1 MEDNK
6 SIFSDT
12 YEVID
17 YLQSGSGGMVYKAY
31 HKRLKKEVVLKRIKK
46 KSANMKINRQEVDI
60 LKNLNHMYLPQ
71 VLDFLSVDGEI
82 FTVISFVPGKS
93 FKELLDEGAHFKK
106 KQLICWGMQLCS
118 ALHYLHNQNPP
129 IIHGDIKPAN
139 MMLTPQGNICLI
151 DFNISFFMDD
161 SMVWGYTEGYTSPE
175 QYIVAVD
182 KKSASAIPER
192 SIIDEKSDIYSVGAT
207 FYHLITGE
215 KLKRQRDGYEETRLV
230 NAVGEAFAGVILKA
244 VNPDRKK
251 RFANVYEMYLAFQTI
266 YKKDDRY
273 KNLLVK
279 QRIARGTIVTL
290 LGLSILTVGY
300 GIYTLKQE
308 KLDRYNALVEKQT
321 DFREAGEYEK
331 EKKAYKKAVKLLP
344 GNLEAYYQN
353 ADILFIQQ
361 EYQKCIEFV
370 EYDVLQNEKADL
382 LDERL
387 SDLYFLEAESYLEL
401 EEYDAAVDAFGK
413 IYECDNFKEEYY
425 RDYAIALAYEGDL
438 EKAGDILNKAIKQ
451 NLTEDSIY
459 YAKGEIEKAS
469 SEWEQAED
477 DLRRCIE
484 ITEDEEL
491 KMRAYILIS
500 EIYDKQDK
508 KNQKR
513 TILTEATNVLPAE
526 KQMMILEKLAQ
537 VDIDL
542 ADEGQTELLEEAIKI
557 ENSIIEQGWES
568 YTTYNNLAILN
579 QKQGNLGEA
588 EQILNEMEDRYGDDY
603 NIEKRFA
610 YLEIDYQEQN
620 DIKNRDYSKFAAY
633 YDKAEKM
640 YYDQLKN
647 NKTDTEMQL
656 LENIYQQVRSGGWL
670 E

>member
-1 MEDNK
+1 M
-6 SIFSDT
+6 T
-12 YEVID
+12 
-17 YLQSGSGGMVYKAY
+17 
-31 HKRLKKEVVLKRIKK
+31 
-46 KSANMKINRQEVDI
+46 
-60 LKNLNHMYLPQ
+60 
-71 VLDFLSVDGEI
+71 
-82 FTVISFVPGKS
+82 
-93 FKELLDEGAHFKK
+93 
-106 KQLICWGMQLCS
+106 QLICWGMQLCS

-230 NAVGEAFAGVILKA
+230 NAGGEAFAGVILKA

-353 ADILFIQQ
+353 ADTLFIQQ

-508 KNQKR
+508 K
-513 TILTEATNVLPAE
+513 
-526 KQMMILEKLAQ
+526 
-537 VDIDL
+537 
-542 ADEGQTELLEEAIKI
+542 
-557 ENSIIEQGWES
+557 
-568 YTTYNNLAILN
+568 
-579 QKQGNLGEA
+579 
-588 EQILNEMEDRYGDDY
+588 
-603 NIEKRFA
+603 
-610 YLEIDYQEQN
+610 
-620 DIKNRDYSKFAAY
+620 IKNERYLQKLQMCF
-633 YDKAEKM
+633 
-640 YYDQLKN
+640 QLKN
-647 NKTDTEMQL
+647 
-656 LENIYQQVRSGGWL
+656 R
-670 E
+670 

>member
-1 MEDNK
+1 M
-6 SIFSDT
+6 
-12 YEVID
+12 
-17 YLQSGSGGMVYKAY
+17 
-31 HKRLKKEVVLKRIKK
+31 
-46 KSANMKINRQEVDI
+46 
-60 LKNLNHMYLPQ
+60 
-71 VLDFLSVDGEI
+71 
-82 FTVISFVPGKS
+82 
-93 FKELLDEGAHFKK
+93 
-106 KQLICWGMQLCS
+106 
-118 ALHYLHNQNPP
+118 
-129 IIHGDIKPAN
+129 
-139 MMLTPQGNICLI
+139 
-151 DFNISFFMDD
+151 
-161 SMVWGYTEGYTSPE
+161 
-175 QYIVAVD
+175 
-182 KKSASAIPER
+182 
-192 SIIDEKSDIYSVGAT
+192 
-207 FYHLITGE
+207 
-215 KLKRQRDGYEETRLV
+215 
-230 NAVGEAFAGVILKA
+230 
-244 VNPDRKK
+244 
-251 RFANVYEMYLAFQTI
+251 
-266 YKKDDRY
+266 
-273 KNLLVK
+273 
-279 QRIARGTIVTL
+279 VTL

-353 ADILFIQQ
+353 ADTLFIQQ

>member
-215 KLKRQRDGYEETRLV
+215 KLKRQRDKLGNHMRSPFMPAYPQEFNSQDSR
-230 NAVGEAFAGVILKA
+230 NALLKRMSEAPVPLPDAIPKNLGRVILKA
-244 VNPDRKK
+244 LETKKYRYCSAEKFKDELLKVKKSLSNEQLKKSLMKDKSGTTTSIDLDNSVPIKESNKRIKRWILALSVMGLLGIGVLTSVFISHKHSMELQQSWKKGSIVPFITISMEMTEKDFKNYYGK
-251 RFANVYEMYLAFQTI
+251 RFTEGIDGQYYLEMPDEEGGFATVTFSEGMLISVSYSFERSEDQWKEI
-266 YKKDDRY
+266 CDDFY
-273 KNLLVK
+273 QKWMIEGDEWPY
-279 QRIARGTIVTL
+279 IA
-290 LGLSILTVGY
+290 
-300 GIYTLKQE
+300 
-308 KLDRYNALVEKQT
+308 
-321 DFREAGEYEK
+321 EK
-331 EKKAYKKAVKLLP
+331 EEVR
-344 GNLEAYYQN
+344 
-353 ADILFIQQ
+353 
-361 EYQKCIEFV
+361 V
-370 EYDVLQNEKADL
+370 VLD
-382 LDERL
+382 
-387 SDLYFLEAESYLEL
+387 
-401 EEYDAAVDAFGK
+401 
-413 IYECDNFKEEYY
+413 
-425 RDYAIALAYEGDL
+425 
-438 EKAGDILNKAIKQ
+438 
-451 NLTEDSIY
+451 
-459 YAKGEIEKAS
+459 
-469 SEWEQAED
+469 
-477 DLRRCIE
+477 
-484 ITEDEEL
+484 
-491 KMRAYILIS
+491 
-500 EIYDKQDK
+500 YDKPNK
-508 KNQKR
+508 EASLFLKR
-513 TILTEATNVLPAE
+513 
-526 KQMMILEKLAQ
+526 
-537 VDIDL
+537 
-542 ADEGQTELLEEAIKI
+542 I
-557 ENSIIEQGWES
+557 E
-568 YTTYNNLAILN
+568 
-579 QKQGNLGEA
+579 
-588 EQILNEMEDRYGDDY
+588 
-603 NIEKRFA
+603 
-610 YLEIDYQEQN
+610 
-620 DIKNRDYSKFAAY
+620 
-633 YDKAEKM
+633 
-640 YYDQLKN
+640 
-647 NKTDTEMQL
+647 
-656 LENIYQQVRSGGWL
+656 
-670 E
+670 

>member
-353 ADILFIQQ
+353 ADTLFIQQ

-425 RDYAIALAYEGDL
+425 Y
-438 EKAGDILNKAIKQ
+438 
-451 NLTEDSIY
+451 
-459 YAKGEIEKAS
+459 
-469 SEWEQAED
+469 
-477 DLRRCIE
+477 
-484 ITEDEEL
+484 
-491 KMRAYILIS
+491 
-500 EIYDKQDK
+500 
-508 KNQKR
+508 
-513 TILTEATNVLPAE
+513 
-526 KQMMILEKLAQ
+526 
-537 VDIDL
+537 
-542 ADEGQTELLEEAIKI
+542 
-557 ENSIIEQGWES
+557 
-568 YTTYNNLAILN
+568 
-579 QKQGNLGEA
+579 
-588 EQILNEMEDRYGDDY
+588 
-603 NIEKRFA
+603 
-610 YLEIDYQEQN
+610 
-620 DIKNRDYSKFAAY
+620 
-633 YDKAEKM
+633 
-640 YYDQLKN
+640 
-647 NKTDTEMQL
+647 
-656 LENIYQQVRSGGWL
+656 
-670 E
+670 

>member
-230 NAVGEAFAGVILKA
+230 NAVGEAFADLDV
-244 VNPDRKK
+244 
-251 RFANVYEMYLAFQTI
+251 E
-266 YKKDDRY
+266 
-273 KNLLVK
+273 
-279 QRIARGTIVTL
+279 
-290 LGLSILTVGY
+290 
-300 GIYTLKQE
+300 E
-308 KLDRYNALVEKQT
+308 K
-321 DFREAGEYEK
+321 
-331 EKKAYKKAVKLLP
+331 
-344 GNLEAYYQN
+344 
-353 ADILFIQQ
+353 
-361 EYQKCIEFV
+361 
-370 EYDVLQNEKADL
+370 
-382 LDERL
+382 
-387 SDLYFLEAESYLEL
+387 
-401 EEYDAAVDAFGK
+401 
-413 IYECDNFKEEYY
+413 
-425 RDYAIALAYEGDL
+425 
-438 EKAGDILNKAIKQ
+438 IKQ
-451 NLTEDSIY
+451 L
-459 YAKGEIEKAS
+459 
-469 SEWEQAED
+469 
-477 DLRRCIE
+477 
-484 ITEDEEL
+484 
-491 KMRAYILIS
+491 
-500 EIYDKQDK
+500 
-508 KNQKR
+508 
-513 TILTEATNVLPAE
+513 
-526 KQMMILEKLAQ
+526 
-537 VDIDL
+537 
-542 ADEGQTELLEEAIKI
+542 
-557 ENSIIEQGWES
+557 
-568 YTTYNNLAILN
+568 
-579 QKQGNLGEA
+579 
-588 EQILNEMEDRYGDDY
+588 
-603 NIEKRFA
+603 
-610 YLEIDYQEQN
+610 
-620 DIKNRDYSKFAAY
+620 
-633 YDKAEKM
+633 
-640 YYDQLKN
+640 
-647 NKTDTEMQL
+647 
-656 LENIYQQVRSGGWL
+656 
-670 E
+670 

>member
-12 YEVID
+12 YEVIG

-71 VLDFLSVDGEI
+71 VLDFLNVDSEI
-82 FTVISFVPGKS
+82 FTVMSFVPGKS
-93 FKELLDEGAHFKK
+93 FKELLDEGTHFTK

-118 ALHYLHNQNPP
+118 ALHYLHNQKPP

-161 SMVWGYTEGYTSPE
+161 STVLGYTEGYTSPE
-175 QYIVAVD
+175 QYILALD
-182 KKSASAIPER
+182 KRSAASIPKHI
-192 SIIDEKSDIYSVGAT
+192 IIDEKSDIYSAGAT
-207 FYHLITGE
+207 LYHLITGE
-215 KLKRQRDGYEETRLV
+215 KLKKQRDGHEEVRLV

-251 RFANVYEMYLAFQTI
+251 RFASAYEMYLAFQTI

-279 QRIARGTIVTL
+279 QRIARGAMVTL
-290 LGLSILTVGY
+290 LGLSIVTAGY
-300 GIYTLKQE
+300 GIHTLKLE
-308 KLDRYNALVEKQT
+308 KMARYNALVEKQT
-321 DFREAGEYEK
+321 GYREDGEYEK
-331 EKKAYKKAVKLLP
+331 EKKAYEKAIKLLP

-353 ADILFIQQ
+353 AYTLFIQQ
-361 EYQKCIEFV
+361 EYQKCINFV

-382 LDERL
+382 LDERM

-401 EEYDAAVDAFGK
+401 EEYDAAVDAFEK
-413 IYECDNFKEEYY
+413 IYEYDNFKEEYY
-425 RDYAIALAYEGDL
+425 RDYAIALAYDGDL
-438 EKAGDILNKAIKQ
+438 EKAGDILNKAIGQ

-469 SEWEQAED
+469 SEWQQAED

-484 ITEDEEL
+484 ITEDEKL

-508 KNQKR
+508 KIQKR
-513 TILTEATNVLPAE
+513 KILKEAANVLPVE
-526 KQMMILEKLAQ
+526 KQMMILERLAQ

-542 ADEGQTELLEEAIKI
+542 ADEGQTELREEAIEI

-568 YTTYNNLAILN
+568 YTTYNNLVILK
-579 QKQGNLGEA
+579 QKQGNLEEA
-588 EQILNEMEDRYGDDY
+588 EQILNEMKDQYGDDY

-610 YLEIDYQEQN
+610 YLEIDYQERKEN
-620 DIKNRDYSKFAAY
+620 RNRDYSKFAAY

-647 NKTDTEMQL
+647 NQTDTEMQFL
-656 LENIYQQVRSGGWL
+656 KNIYQQVRNGGWL

>member
-151 DFNISFFMDD
+151 DFNISF
-161 SMVWGYTEGYTSPE
+161 
-175 QYIVAVD
+175 
-182 KKSASAIPER
+182 
-192 SIIDEKSDIYSVGAT
+192 
-207 FYHLITGE
+207 
-215 KLKRQRDGYEETRLV
+215 
-230 NAVGEAFAGVILKA
+230 
-244 VNPDRKK
+244 
-251 RFANVYEMYLAFQTI
+251 QTI

-353 ADILFIQQ
+353 ADTLFIQQ

-508 KNQKR
+508 K
-513 TILTEATNVLPAE
+513 
-526 KQMMILEKLAQ
+526 
-537 VDIDL
+537 
-542 ADEGQTELLEEAIKI
+542 
-557 ENSIIEQGWES
+557 
-568 YTTYNNLAILN
+568 
-579 QKQGNLGEA
+579 
-588 EQILNEMEDRYGDDY
+588 
-603 NIEKRFA
+603 
-610 YLEIDYQEQN
+610 
-620 DIKNRDYSKFAAY
+620 IKNERYLQKLQMCF
-633 YDKAEKM
+633 
-640 YYDQLKN
+640 QLKN
-647 NKTDTEMQL
+647 
-656 LENIYQQVRSGGWL
+656 R
-670 E
+670 

>member
-230 NAVGEAFAGVILKA
+230 N
-244 VNPDRKK
+244 
-251 RFANVYEMYLAFQTI
+251 
-266 YKKDDRY
+266 
-273 KNLLVK
+273 
-279 QRIARGTIVTL
+279 
-290 LGLSILTVGY
+290 
-300 GIYTLKQE
+300 
-308 KLDRYNALVEKQT
+308 
-321 DFREAGEYEK
+321 
-331 EKKAYKKAVKLLP
+331 
-344 GNLEAYYQN
+344 
-353 ADILFIQQ
+353 
-361 EYQKCIEFV
+361 
-370 EYDVLQNEKADL
+370 
-382 LDERL
+382 
-387 SDLYFLEAESYLEL
+387 
-401 EEYDAAVDAFGK
+401 
-413 IYECDNFKEEYY
+413 ECDNFKEEYY

-508 KNQKR
+508 K
-513 TILTEATNVLPAE
+513 
-526 KQMMILEKLAQ
+526 
-537 VDIDL
+537 
-542 ADEGQTELLEEAIKI
+542 
-557 ENSIIEQGWES
+557 
-568 YTTYNNLAILN
+568 
-579 QKQGNLGEA
+579 
-588 EQILNEMEDRYGDDY
+588 
-603 NIEKRFA
+603 
-610 YLEIDYQEQN
+610 
-620 DIKNRDYSKFAAY
+620 IKNERYLQKLQMCF
-633 YDKAEKM
+633 
-640 YYDQLKN
+640 QLKN
-647 NKTDTEMQL
+647 
-656 LENIYQQVRSGGWL
+656 R
-670 E
+670 

>member
-93 FKELLDEGAHFKK
+93 FKELLDEGTHFTK

-118 ALHYLHNQNPP
+118 ALHYLHNQKPP

-161 SMVWGYTEGYTSPE
+161 STVLGYTEGYTSPE
-175 QYIVAVD
+175 QYILALD
-182 KKSASAIPER
+182 KRSAASIPKHI
-192 SIIDEKSDIYSVGAT
+192 IIDEKSDIYSAGAT
-207 FYHLITGE
+207 LYHLITGE
-215 KLKRQRDGYEETRLV
+215 KLKKQRDGHEEVRLV

-251 RFANVYEMYLAFQTI
+251 RFASAYEMYLAFQTI

-279 QRIARGTIVTL
+279 QRIARGAMVTL
-290 LGLSILTVGY
+290 LGLSIVTAGY
-300 GIYTLKQE
+300 GIHTLKLE
-308 KLDRYNALVEKQT
+308 KMARYNALVEKQT
-321 DFREAGEYEK
+321 GYREDGEYEK
-331 EKKAYKKAVKLLP
+331 EKKAYEKAIKLLP

-353 ADILFIQQ
+353 AYTLFIQQ
-361 EYQKCIEFV
+361 EYQKCINFV

-382 LDERL
+382 LDERM

-401 EEYDAAVDAFGK
+401 EEYDAAVDAFEK
-413 IYECDNFKEEYY
+413 IYEYDNFKEEYY
-425 RDYAIALAYEGDL
+425 RDYAIALAYDGDL
-438 EKAGDILNKAIKQ
+438 EKAGDILNKAIGQ

-469 SEWEQAED
+469 SEWQQAED

-484 ITEDEEL
+484 ITEDEKL

-508 KNQKR
+508 KIQKR
-513 TILTEATNVLPAE
+513 KILKEAANVLPVE
-526 KQMMILEKLAQ
+526 KQMMILERLAQ

-542 ADEGQTELLEEAIKI
+542 ADEGQTELREEAIEI

-568 YTTYNNLAILN
+568 YTTYNNLVILK
-579 QKQGNLGEA
+579 QKQGNLEEA
-588 EQILNEMEDRYGDDY
+588 EQILNEMKDQYGDDY
-603 NIEKRFA
+603 NIE
-610 YLEIDYQEQN
+610 
-620 DIKNRDYSKFAAY
+620 
-633 YDKAEKM
+633 
-640 YYDQLKN
+640 
-647 NKTDTEMQL
+647 
-656 LENIYQQVRSGGWL
+656 
-670 E
+670 

>member
-331 EKKAYKKAVKLLP
+331 EKKAWMIFSSLLSRSSMCKELGKL
-344 GNLEAYYQN
+344 
-353 ADILFIQQ
+353 
-361 EYQKCIEFV
+361 K
-370 EYDVLQNEKADL
+370 
-382 LDERL
+382 
-387 SDLYFLEAESYLEL
+387 
-401 EEYDAAVDAFGK
+401 
-413 IYECDNFKEEYY
+413 
-425 RDYAIALAYEGDL
+425 
-438 EKAGDILNKAIKQ
+438 
-451 NLTEDSIY
+451 
-459 YAKGEIEKAS
+459 
-469 SEWEQAED
+469 
-477 DLRRCIE
+477 
-484 ITEDEEL
+484 
-491 KMRAYILIS
+491 
-500 EIYDKQDK
+500 
-508 KNQKR
+508 
-513 TILTEATNVLPAE
+513 
-526 KQMMILEKLAQ
+526 
-537 VDIDL
+537 
-542 ADEGQTELLEEAIKI
+542 
-557 ENSIIEQGWES
+557 
-568 YTTYNNLAILN
+568 
-579 QKQGNLGEA
+579 
-588 EQILNEMEDRYGDDY
+588 
-603 NIEKRFA
+603 
-610 YLEIDYQEQN
+610 
-620 DIKNRDYSKFAAY
+620 
-633 YDKAEKM
+633 
-640 YYDQLKN
+640 
-647 NKTDTEMQL
+647 
-656 LENIYQQVRSGGWL
+656 
-670 E
+670 